1 MQTSKGWLEL
11 VLLCG
16 WGALFGLAGDA
27 VRVLRKGVRGWLDL
41 LAQMAVS
48 AFCGVLVF
56 SLLQEQ
62 VPDIAMV
69 GLCGIAGNSGGMLL
83 DTLRFRFLRAV
94 GGIPEEMS
102 VPTSKRKKDYM
113 NDGAFRKF

>member
-16 WGALFGLAGDA
+16 WGALFGLAGGA